1 MAVLLALDRLHVTG
15 LMQLGSAAMPS
26 TTKKRAC
33 RALSDRLRE
42 ALPAEAAEAFI
53 GGTHTRRFADN
64 LLPGLSQSQIATLRE
79 QLGLG
84 AGNELTATKTGKRR
98 AHAPYSSAALAANAF
113 GRWIGS
119 EAALTVAG
127 LGGFTERLEVERKIK
142 IAHGGG
148 TANLDCFLRN
158 NDLVVGIESKLT
170 ETLEPHEPV
179 AWKPPYQSSEMEF
192 LLDGGWREVFMS
204 SLAGSWQPRHLG
216 VEQLI
221 KHALALSS
229 LPDAE
234 RHLVYLY
241 WEPVDGADHAEV
253 VGHRAEVAELVAR
266 VGDAS
271 PRLHVRTYEELL
283 DEWASM
289 RGPAWL
295 PEHVEELRQR
305 YAVRLS
311 TT

>member
-1 MAVLLALDRLHVTG
+1 MAGAAGPPLAHAAG
-15 LMQLGSAAMPS
+15 LMRLGSASMPS
-26 TTKKRAC
+26 TKERAW

-119 EAALTVAG
+119 EAVLTIAG
-127 LGGFTERLEVERKIK
+127 LGGFTERLKVEEKIK

-158 NDLVVGIESKLT
+158 DDLVVGIESKLT
-170 ETLEPHEPV
+170 ETLEPHDPV
-179 AWKPPYQSSEMEF
+179 AWKPPYRSSEMES
-192 LLDGGWREVFMS
+192 LLDGGWREVFLS

-221 KHALALSS
+221 KHALALNS

-234 RHLVYLY
+234 KHLVYLY

-253 VGHRAEVAELVAR
+253 VGHREEVAELVER
-266 VGDAS
+266 VGDAL
-271 PRLHVRTYEELL
+271 PRLHVRTYDELL
-283 DEWASM
+283 EEWADIAE
-289 RGPAWL
+289 PAWL
-295 PEHVEELRQR
+295 PEHIEQLRER
-305 YAVRLS
+305 YAIRVPS
-311 TT
+311 S